1 MGDGGAIMTNDDE
14 LAQKIRMI
22 ANHGQKELYVHEM
35 IGVNSRLD
43 SLQAAILRV
52 KLKHLDSY
60 EAKRNEAAKH
70 YDSYFENNE
79 YVKIPFRNRYST
91 HVFHQYTISLSKKVD
106 RNKLRNYLLDR
117 GIQTMIYYPIVACN
131 QLAYSSKNN
140 NILDFPMSE
149 LATQSVL
156 SLPIHTEMNETL
168 LKEICKTLTE
178 GLGAQ
183 GLS

>member
-1 MGDGGAIMTNDDE
+1 M
-14 LAQKIRMI
+14 QS
-22 ANHGQKELYVHEM
+22 
-35 IGVNSRLD
+35 IG
-43 SLQAAILRV
+43 
-52 KLKHLDSY
+52 
-60 EAKRNEAAKH
+60 
-70 YDSYFENNE
+70 
-79 YVKIPFRNRYST
+79 
-91 HVFHQYTISLSKKVD
+91 
-106 RNKLRNYLLDR
+106 LLF
-117 GIQTMIYYPIVACN
+117 
-131 QLAYSSKNN
+131 KNN